1 MHNKFRWHKAIAPIA
16 AFLLVAG
23 AAVYAQEGAQVRQ
36 GWPEQ
41 IAVQAPAQAA
51 GASMWTGD
59 RLYFG
64 GVPWRV
70 LQTGEKLF
78 LLSEQMLKTDVAFD
92 ASPEGASWQ
101 DSDLR
106 AFLNGENNAGGEQ
119 TLLGT
124 QFSPEEQNAI
134 AVSQVDTEGQ
144 VTQDKL
150 FLLSAQEAEM
160 QALGFTGNASR
171 AAQDGTQ
178 TEDWWWLR
186 TPGYDGNDAAN
197 VYYDGSIDPD
207 GYPTAYAGGGLRPAM
222 YLDCNQIAY
231 SFHASEFGEVAPQED
246 GWKVFLKGEQTFSA
260 QAATTDGQSVQLKAA
275 LPDGYDKIYVVLL
288 DENENKLGVQKAAVQ
303 DEETITAAITPET
316 KNILVFAAKGAED
329 MFGTAVASNGVVL
342 NLNAPAESES
352 TPAES
357 ESAPAVSESTPAES
371 ESVPAESESV
381 PAVSESTPAASE
393 STPAASESIPAA
405 SESIPAAPESVP
417 AQ

>member
-23 AAVYAQEGAQVRQ
+23 AVVYAQEGAQVRQ

-51 GASMWTGD
+51 
-59 RLYFG
+59 
-64 GVPWRV
+64 
-70 LQTGEKLF
+70 
-78 LLSEQMLKTDVAFD
+78 
-92 ASPEGASWQ
+92 GASWQ

-134 AVSQVDTEGQ
+134 VVSQVDTEGQ

-150 FLLSAQEAEM
+150 FLLSAQEAET
-160 QALGFTGNASR
+160 QALGFIGNASR

-303 DEETITAAITPET
+303 DGETIAAAVTPET
-316 KNILVFAAKGAED
+316 KNIPLKKVFANRHSFFEKQWYNEISTYTVFD
-329 MFGTAVASNGVVL
+329 KNNNELLLPKFLKRRTTYVSNCKFDQQPQCE
-342 NLNAPAESES
+342 NC
-352 TPAES
+352 
-357 ESAPAVSESTPAES
+357 
-371 ESVPAESESV
+371 
-381 PAVSESTPAASE
+381 AANG
-393 STPAASESIPAA
+393 PLYCD
-405 SESIPAAPESVP
+405 
-417 AQ
+417 

>member
-134 AVSQVDTEGQ
+134 VVSQVDTEGQ

-231 SFHASEFGEVAPQED
+231 SFHASEFGEVTPQED

-303 DEETITAAITPET
+303 DGETIAAAITPET
-316 KNILVFAAKGAED
+316 KNILVFAAKGTED
-329 MFGTAVASNGVVL
+329 IFGTAVASNGVVL

-352 TPAES
+352 TPAVS
-357 ESAPAVSESTPAES
+357 ESTPAASESTPAVSESTPVAS
-371 ESVPAESESV
+371 ESA

-393 STPAASESIPAA
+393 STPAA
-405 SESIPAAPESVP
+405 PESVP